1 MLVLVLLKLMIQVK
15 WLNNY
20 THQIKEIQN
29 YKQNVDKVILN
40 VGKKLII
47 WYKLIWK
54 RNKKPFKIN

>member
-20 THQIKEIQN
+20 MHQIKEIQN

-54 RNKKPFKIN
+54 RNKKHFKIN

>member
-20 THQIKEIQN
+20 MHQIKEIQN